1 MAQLPT
7 LISLVVALLINTL
20 SYCSAE
26 NVYCVTPN
34 ATSCSSCPHNT
45 INCTTLSE
53 YAREAELYFTSNT
66 TMVFLPGDHALD
78 TNITVAN
85 IAGLTMCGESSSG
98 SRATVVCNGPVG
110 LSFTSVAYLKIH
122 SLAFKTC
129 YRNYNVPLVS
139 NYALLLQFLQ
149 YAELVN
155 CSFHDNLGT
164 ALVVNNTNITLA
176 GNSEFTHNHCES
188 TSGSNS
194 CTGGGGIYALSSNL
208 TFTGNT
214 TFLQNKAISAYG
226 YAGGAICASHN
237 TVISSLEPTTSPT
250 TRHLMMVQS
259 THQRVL
265 YLASM
270 EAITSSATQQWV
282 VVVQSIHLR
291 IPNLASMEPTIL
303 STTQHLMV
311 ELSTAL
317 RILDLVSTEPPIL
330 STTRYTLVVVQFMPQ
345 ATLYSASMEA
355 TSLPLT

>member
-1 MAQLPT
+1 M
-7 LISLVVALLINTL
+7 
-20 SYCSAE
+20 E
-26 NVYCVTPN
+26 
-34 ATSCSSCPHNT
+34 
-45 INCTTLSE
+45 
-53 YAREAELYFTSNT
+53 F
-66 TMVFLPGDHALD
+66 
-78 TNITVAN
+78 
-85 IAGLTMCGESSSG
+85 SSG
-98 SRATVVCNGPVG
+98 SRATVICNGPVG

-122 SLAFKTC
+122 SLAFNTY

-149 YAELVN
+149 YAELVS

-226 YAGGAICASHN
+226 YAGGAISASHN
-237 TVISSLEPTTSPT
+237 TVISFIGTSNFT
-250 TRHLMMVQS
+250 NNSALDSGAIYTSES
-259 THQRVL
+259 TVL
-265 YLASM
+265 GFNGSNNFISNSAVGGGG
-270 EAITSSATQQWV
+270 AIYTFENTKLSFNGA
-282 VVVQSIHLR
+282 
-291 IPNLASMEPTIL
+291 NNL